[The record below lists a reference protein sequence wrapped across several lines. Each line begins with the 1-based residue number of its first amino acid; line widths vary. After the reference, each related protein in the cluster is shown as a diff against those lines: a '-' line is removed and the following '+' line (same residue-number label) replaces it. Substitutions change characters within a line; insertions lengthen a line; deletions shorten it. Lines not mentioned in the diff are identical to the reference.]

1 MAHEKPTA
9 DGCFEYMALSFEAD
23 PVLKAQYEREAEPF
37 REAVEKA
44 ERLERI
50 GLRVIQDGKVTKR

>member
-1 MAHEKPTA
+1 
-9 DGCFEYMALSFEAD
+9 MALSFDAD

-37 REAVEKA
+37 WEAVEKA